1 MRGLPR
7 LRAPDI
13 VPCIISF
20 SRQVSGMKMAGYFDK
35 RVGVSVSVSVR
46 LSNREHIISG
56 TKRPIFT
63 KFLRVLL
70 MAVAHSS
77 SGVAM
82 RFVLPV
88 SYG

>member
-1 MRGLPR
+1 
-7 LRAPDI
+7 
-13 VPCIISF
+13 
-20 SRQVSGMKMAGYFDK
+20 MKMAGYFDK
-35 RVGVSVSVSVR
+35 RVGVSVSVSVC
-46 LSNREHIISG
+46 LSNREHISG
-56 TKRPIFT
+56 TTRPIFT